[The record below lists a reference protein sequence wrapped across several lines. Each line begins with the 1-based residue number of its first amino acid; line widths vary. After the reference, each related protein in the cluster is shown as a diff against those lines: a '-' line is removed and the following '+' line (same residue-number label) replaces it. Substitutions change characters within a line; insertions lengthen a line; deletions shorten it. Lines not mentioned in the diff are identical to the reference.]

1 MRFFCTLKP
10 VRLNNTLFSKGLV
23 MRLLT
28 AVFICSLFIFYSSS
42 TLAGPDLKQQTISYT
57 QQTHTIKS
65 AVLNEERTVVVQL
78 PKSYQANPDKVY
90 PVIYRLDGAGNI
102 PLISAVMERLQND
115 NRAPEVIIVAIEN
128 TNRLRDLYPTVN
140 KEPQG
145 PVGEGGGAVKF
156 LAFIEQEL
164 MPLINKSYRSHN
176 FNVIAGA
183 SAAGVFA
190 LYTMQANPELFQAHI
205 AYSPAV
211 WWNYGAPVKAAKS
224 FINKSKD
231 LNNYVYINIGEEAGL
246 MRERY
251 NELQQALQSNSLPS
265 LRFFSDTFNNV
276 SHNLTSVAGSFNAY
290 HNLFLPKQM
299 PMSALSDDIESIDVY
314 YKKLSQQWGEQ
325 IAPPDRA
332 VRSLGYN
339 LTGSKQFTR
348 AIEVFKY
355 NIKNHPKSVDAFSAL
370 SYGYEMQGDTRQA
383 LEQME
388 SALAIT
394 NESYPYINYL
404 RETKA
409 RLQAELSKN

>member
-1 MRFFCTLKP
+1 
-10 VRLNNTLFSKGLV
+10 
-23 MRLLT
+23 MRLFT
-28 AVFICSLFIFYSSS
+28 AIFICSLFIVSNN
-42 TLAGPDLKQQTISYT
+42 TLAEPDLKQQTISYT
-57 QQTHTIKS
+57 QQTHTINS
-65 AVLNEERTVVVQL
+65 VILNELRTVVVQL
-78 PKSYQANPDKVY
+78 PKSYQANPNKVY

-102 PLISAVMERLQND
+102 PLISAVMDRLQNN

-145 PVGEGGGAVKF
+145 PVGEGGGAAKF

-164 MPLINKSYRSHN
+164 MPLINKSYRTHN
-176 FNVIAGA
+176 FNVIAGG

-211 WWNYGAPVKAAKS
+211 WWNYGAPVKATKS

-251 NELQQALQSNSLPS
+251 NELQQALQSNSLPN
-265 LRFFSDTFNNV
+265 LRFFSDAFENV
-276 SHNLTSVAGSFNAY
+276 SHNLTSAAGAFNAY
-290 HNLFLPKQM
+290 HHLFLPKQM
-299 PMSALSDDIESIDVY
+299 PISDLTDDVASIDAY
-314 YKKLSQQWGEQ
+314 YQNLSQQWGEQ

-339 LTGSKQFTR
+339 LTGSKQFDR

-383 LEQME
+383 LEQMV
-388 SALAIT
+388 SALEIADD
-394 NESYPYINYL
+394 SYPYINYL
-404 RETKA
+404 KETKA
-409 RLQAELSKN
+409 RLQAGLSKS